1 MTAQLRRRGGQL
13 TLVRLAPEHASDA
26 ARLHILGQPG
36 AFLTSLGADVLTVL
50 YRTLPQSPAGF
61 GFAAVDPA
69 RPQHLL
75 GFVSATTSVAAL
87 FAEMG
92 TRRLPAFLPPLLRRF
107 TADPS
112 LIARAAQTV
121 LYPFLHST
129 PTGAT
134 TSAEL
139 LSIMVEPEMR
149 SVGIGALLV
158 TALLAECQRR
168 SLGALDVT
176 VDAANAGAQRFY
188 MRHGFAYA
196 NTFTLYGRSMHRYQ
210 AASAA
215 HASARVEA

>member
-1 MTAQLRRRGGQL
+1 MTAQLENRGGRL

-50 YRTLPQSPAGF
+50 YRTLPQSSAGF

-69 RPQHLL
+69 WPQRLL
-75 GFVSATTSVAAL
+75 GFVSATTNVAAL

-107 TADPS
+107 IADPS
-112 LIARAAQTV
+112 LAARAMQTV
-121 LYPFLHST
+121 LYPFLHSA
-129 PTGAT
+129 PTEAARP
-134 TSAEL
+134 AEL

-149 SVGIGALLV
+149 SVRIGALLV

-168 SLGALDVT
+168 GLGVLDVT

-188 MRHGFAYA
+188 VRHGFVYA
-196 NTFTLYGRSMHRYQ
+196 DTFMLYARAMHRYQ
-210 AASAA
+210 AASVA
-215 HASARVEA
+215 HASARVQA